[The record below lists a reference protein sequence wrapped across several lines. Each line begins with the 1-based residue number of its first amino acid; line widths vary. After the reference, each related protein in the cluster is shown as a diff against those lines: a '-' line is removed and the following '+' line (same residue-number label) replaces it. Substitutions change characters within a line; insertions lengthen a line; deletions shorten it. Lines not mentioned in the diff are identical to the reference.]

1 LVNTEAGIVS
11 EEQKVQHTLR
21 ARGLARQ
28 ATEDRIRAERTLE
41 VLKKKE
47 WQLCNEALLAEA
59 ALAGVIS

>member
-1 LVNTEAGIVS
+1 MTDQQQSAI
-11 EEQKVQHTLR
+11 R

-41 VLKKKE
+41 VLRRKE
-47 WQLCNEALLAEA
+47 QDLCNAALLAEA

>member
-1 LVNTEAGIVS
+1 MTDQQQSAI
-11 EEQKVQHTLR
+11 R

-47 WQLCNEALLAEA
+47 WDLCKAALLAEA
-59 ALAGVIS
+59 QIIGVAA